1 MVYAP
6 VVQCEFLIP
15 TCRDAELSDGL
26 EHQAEAWEWFD
37 TELFLRFDGGTL
49 APGLYSG
56 FYRDPDTGQR
66 VNDESQK
73 FIVAIAEREVD
84 QLRLML
90 GEACTRFQQKCIY
103 LSVAGRVEFIE
114 RPDYGPD

>member
-6 VVQCEFLIP
+6 VLQCEFLIP
-15 TCRDAELSDGL
+15 TCRDCEVSDGL
-26 EHQAEAWEWFD
+26 EHEVEEWEWLD

-66 VNDESQK
+66 VNDESHK
-73 FIVAIAEREVD
+73 FIVAVTESKVD
-84 QLRLML
+84 QIREML
-90 GEACTRFQQKCIY
+90 AAACVRFEQKCIY

-114 RPDYGPD
+114 ASDSDPG